1 MRTLIVLCA
10 GDRVINNLPV
20 FLNRHPDGKILA
32 EKAIEGVFI
41 ENYDEVI
48 FTVLK
53 SVNEKYHAEKII
65 EDEITI
71 HNNIKVFKLDKP
83 TSGPAESVYLTIK
96 GAKIEG
102 EFAVRDSL
110 NGITISKDTTG
121 NFVSGLDL
129 TKYEDDVFNV
139 RSKSFIVTNEQGQVL
154 DVIEK
159 RFRSD
164 IISVGLYGFKKT
176 SDFIMAYEKLNDI
189 NYPINK
195 MYLSN
200 VISYLIGYKQRV
212 FHCVDVSFHEDWG
225 TPETWS
231 RLEKKYAT
239 IFVDVDKLIGANYT
253 DEMASTLIE
262 SLSVLK
268 NKLSSIVLFTRTSVV
283 NKKQVYNLLE
293 EKNIHCIDFVC
304 GVSHSTEQIMI
315 SDEKELQMAALG
327 L

>member
-1 MRTLIVLCA
+1 MRTLILLCA
-10 GDRVINNLPV
+10 GEKAINNIPV

-32 EKAIEGVFI
+32 EKAIEGIFVESF
-41 ENYDEVI
+41 DEVI

-53 SVNEKYHAEKII
+53 SVNEKYQVEKILNT
-65 EDEITI
+65 EISS
-71 HNNIKVFKLDKP
+71 HNNIRIFELDKP

-96 GAKIEG
+96 GANIEG

-110 NGITISKDTTG
+110 NGITISNEFTG
-121 NFVSGLDL
+121 NYVAGLDL

-176 SDFIMAYEKLNDI
+176 SDYIMAYEKLNDI
-189 NYPINK
+189 NYPISK

-212 FHCVDVSFHEDWG
+212 FHCASVSFHEDWG
-225 TPETWS
+225 SIETWS
-231 RLEKKYAT
+231 RIEKKYAT
-239 IFVDVDKLIGANYT
+239 IFIDVDKLLGECYK
-253 DEMASTLIE
+253 DELADFLTE
-262 SLSVLK
+262 NLSVLY
-268 NKLSSIVLFTRTSVV
+268 NKSFSIVLFTRSIGV
-283 NKKQVYNLLE
+283 NKKQVYNMLY
-293 EKNIHCIDFVC
+293 EKHIHCIDFIC
-304 GVSHSTEQIMI
+304 GVSHSTEQIMV
-315 SDEKELQMAALG
+315 SDNNELQMAALG

>member
-10 GDRVINNLPV
+10 GGRVINNLPV
-20 FLNRHPDGKILA
+20 FLNRHPNGKILA
-32 EKAIEGVFI
+32 EKAIEGIFV
-41 ENYDEVI
+41 ETYDEVV

-53 SVNEKYHAEKII
+53 SVNEKYRVEQTLNAEIGNHCRI
-65 EDEITI
+65 RIFE
-71 HNNIKVFKLDKP
+71 LDNP

-96 GAKIEG
+96 GANIEG

-110 NGITISKDTTG
+110 NGIIISNKITG
-121 NFVSGLDL
+121 NYVAGLDL
-129 TKYEDDVFNV
+129 TKYEEDVFNV

-159 RFRSD
+159 RLRSD

-225 TPETWS
+225 SPETWS

-239 IFVDVDKLIGANYT
+239 IFVDVDKLLGVDYK
-253 DEMASTLIE
+253 DEFASTLIE
-262 SLSVLK
+262 SLSLLN
-268 NKLSSIVLFTRTSVV
+268 NKLSSIVLFTRTNGV
-283 NKKQVYNLLE
+283 NKKQVYDMLD
-293 EKNIHCIDFVC
+293 KKSIHCIDFIC
-304 GVSHSTEQIMI
+304 GVSYSTEQIMV
-315 SDEKELQMAALG
+315 SDENELQMAALG

>member
-10 GDRVINNLPV
+10 GGRMINELPV

-32 EKAIEGVFI
+32 EKAIEGIFV
-41 ENYDEVI
+41 ETYDEVV

-53 SVNEKYHAEKII
+53 SINEKYHLDKILKT
-65 EDEITI
+65 EISA
-71 HNNIKVFKLDKP
+71 HSNIRLFELDKP
-83 TSGPAESVYLTIK
+83 TSGPAESVYLTVK
-96 GAKIEG
+96 CAKIEG

-110 NGITISKDTTG
+110 NGITISSEITG
-121 NFVSGLDL
+121 NYVAGLDL
-129 TKYEDDVFNV
+129 TKYEDDIFNV

-164 IISVGLYGFKKT
+164 IISVGLYGFKKA
-176 SDFIMAYEKLNDI
+176 SDFVMAYEKLNDI

-212 FHCVDVSFHEDWG
+212 FHCADVSFHEDWG
-225 TPETWS
+225 SPETWS

-239 IFVDVDKLIGANYT
+239 LFVDVDKLLSERYK
-253 DEMASTLIE
+253 DELVFGLVE
-262 SLSVLK
+262 SLSVLSSK
-268 NKLSSIVLFTRTSVV
+268 PLSVVLFTRSTGI
-283 NKKQVYNLLE
+283 NKKSVYDVLG
-293 EKNIHCIDFVC
+293 EKNIHCIDFIC
-304 GVSHSTEQIMI
+304 GVSHSAEQIMV
-315 SDEKELQMAALG
+315 SDGNELQKAALG

>member
-10 GDRVINNLPV
+10 GGRVINNLPV

-32 EKAIEGVFI
+32 EKAIEGIFA
-41 ENYDEVI
+41 ESYDEVI
-48 FTVLK
+48 FTILK
-53 SVNEKYHAEKII
+53 SINDKYQVEKILNA
-65 EDEITI
+65 EISG
-71 HNNIKVFKLDKP
+71 HNNIRIYELDKP

-96 GAKIEG
+96 GANIEG

-110 NGITISKDTTG
+110 NGITISNKITG
-121 NFVSGLDL
+121 NFVAGLDL

-139 RSKSFIVTNEQGQVL
+139 RSKSFIAINEQGQVL

-176 SDFIMAYEKLNDI
+176 SDYIMAYEKLNDI
-189 NYPINK
+189 NYPIVK

-212 FHCVDVSFHEDWG
+212 FHCASVSFHEDWG
-225 TPETWS
+225 SPETWG
-231 RLEKKYAT
+231 RLQKKYAT
-239 IFVDVDKLIGANYT
+239 IFVDVDNLLGECYRNILAN
-253 DEMASTLIE
+253 MLIE
-262 SLSVLK
+262 KLSVFS
-268 NKLSSIVLFTRTSVV
+268 NKKLCLVLFTRSIGID
-283 NKKQVYNLLE
+283 KKHVYDMLDE
-293 EKNIHCIDFVC
+293 INIHCIDFIC
-304 GVSHSTEQIMI
+304 GVSHSTEQIMV
-315 SDEKELQMAALG
+315 SNNNELQIAALG

>member
-10 GDRVINNLPV
+10 GGRMINNLPV

-32 EKAIEGVFI
+32 EKAIEGIFV
-41 ENYDEVI
+41 ETYDEVV

-53 SVNEKYHAEKII
+53 SVNEKYQVERILNS
-65 EDEITI
+65 EITA
-71 HNNIKVFKLDKP
+71 HNSIRVFELDTP
-83 TSGPAESVYLTIK
+83 TSGPAESAYLTVR
-96 GAKIEG
+96 GANIEG
-102 EFAVRDSL
+102 EIAVRDSL
-110 NGITISKDTTG
+110 NGISIASAIVG
-121 NFVSGLDL
+121 NYVAGLDL
-129 TKYEDDVFNV
+129 TKYQDDIFNV

-164 IISVGLYGFKKT
+164 IISVGLYGFKKA
-176 SDFIMAYEKLNDI
+176 SDFMMAYEKLNDI

-212 FHCVDVSFHEDWG
+212 FHCVDVSRHEDWG
-225 TPETWS
+225 SPETWS

-239 IFVDVDKLIGANYT
+239 IFIDVDKLLGVNYK
-253 DEMASTLIE
+253 DEFASTLTE
-262 SLSVLK
+262 SLSLLN
-268 NKLSSIVLFTRTSVV
+268 NKLSSIVLFTRTNGV
-283 NKKQVYNLLE
+283 NKKQIYDMLD
-293 EKNIHCIDFVC
+293 KKSIHCIDFIC
-304 GVSHSTEQIMI
+304 GVSYSTERIMV
-315 SDEKELQMAALG
+315 SDENELQMAALG